1 MDELRNQI
9 NERVQAARTS
19 LESARATGDDYL
31 AGVREGEL
39 DSLARLAQANDLDLA
54 IDLTQL
60 TLEQRKSA

>member
-19 LESARATGDDYL
+19 LESARAAGDDYL